1 MPNITVDGKEYDLDD
16 LNENAKM
23 QLANLQFVQGEIKKL
38 EANLAVYRTAASTYS
53 TALKNELED

>member
-23 QLANLQFVQGEIKKL
+23 QLANLQFVQSEIKKL
-38 EANLAVYRTAASTYS
+38 EGNLAVYKTAASTYS
-53 TALKNELED
+53 TALKNELGD